1 MKGTKD
7 FGIRFGSS
15 SGVDELEGFIYAYYA
30 EDLDSRRSTTRFIF
44 MLFGGPVSWR
54 STLQQMTT
62 LSTTEAE
69 YMAMSK
75 ASKEAL

>member
-15 SGVDELEGFIYAYYA
+15 GGVEEFEGFVDADYAG
-30 EDLDSRRSTTRFIF
+30 ELDSRRSTTGFIS

-54 STLQQMTT
+54 STL
-62 LSTTEAE
+62 
-69 YMAMSK
+69 
-75 ASKEAL
+75 